1 MDSIN
6 VIYSILSVVAKLM
19 NVLIL
24 GLVLYL
30 IYNAIRNSKKFIK
43 ESNDFIEESKN
54 LKSCNV
60 HTREENKILVDYIK
74 KLITC
79 NTQLRNDNETI
90 IKKIGMED

>member
-1 MDSIN
+1 MDTIN

-24 GLVLYL
+24 WLVLYL
-30 IYNAIRNSKKFIK
+30 IFNAVRNSKKFIK

-54 LKSCNV
+54 LKNCNV
-60 HTREENKILVDYIK
+60 HIREENKILVDYIK

-79 NTQLRNDNETI
+79 NTRLRNDNEE
-90 IKKIGMED
+90 IKKNIGMED